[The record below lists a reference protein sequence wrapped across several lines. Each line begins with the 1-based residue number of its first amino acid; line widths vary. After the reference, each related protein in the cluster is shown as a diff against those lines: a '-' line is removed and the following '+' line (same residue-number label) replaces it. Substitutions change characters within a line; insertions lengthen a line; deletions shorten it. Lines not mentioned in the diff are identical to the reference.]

1 MLKPKKERRKMNI
14 GNFKIGDT
22 VIITGYGQS
31 IQIGSFVG
39 IEGIEQ
45 TPPSITGKVSE
56 IDKAK
61 SIYEFIQ
68 KNIKWNKFWGIYSS
82 DGIGKALDSKSG
94 SVADINFALGFF
106 GK

>member
-1 MLKPKKERRKMNI
+1 MNI

-56 IDKAK
+56 IEEKICITIGHPVFPGGFVKFFPVEHYNCYKAE
-61 SIYEFIQ
+61 S
-68 KNIKWNKFWGIYSS
+68 NKTGQNSCLKMLYP
-82 DGIGKALDSKSG
+82 
-94 SVADINFALGFF
+94 FF
-106 GK
+106 LETKKTSLPAG